1 MGRQRWTTRLT
12 VEECHALDIGQI
24 VRAGV
29 FEADPRSLCAFN
41 CNDSGGTPISS
52 VTFRVFPDRTGALA
66 VHFYHPVPTTPSSPA
81 WIQQQIVQ
89 ITTTKCNLGGVRR
102 WFRCSLI
109 RDGYPCK
116 RRVRC
121 VYATPREKLFG
132 CRQCHNLTYRS
143 AQRHDKRVDWLLKLP
158 ATEFNHILETGTNR
172 QKLLA
177 IRASTALLLRMQK
190 KDQRFREQRRN
201 STERAVRAKTQ
212 VMALPDEQR
221 AVLGLKF
228 SFPA

>member
-12 VEECHALDIGQI
+12 VEECYALDIGQL

-29 FEADPRSLCAFN
+29 FDADPRSLCAFTWKN
-41 CNDSGGTPISS
+41 SAGMPISS

-66 VHFYHPVPTTPSSPA
+66 VHFYHPIIATLSDAA

-89 ITTTKCNLGGVRR
+89 LTTTKCNFGGVRR

-109 RDGYPCK
+109 KDGYPCK

-121 VYATPREKLFG
+121 LYATPHEKLFG
-132 CRQCHNLTYRS
+132 CRQCHNLTYRT
-143 AQRHDKRVDWLLKLP
+143 AQTHDQRIDSLLKLP
-158 ATEFNHILETGTNR
+158 AAKFSQILETGTNR

-190 KDQRFREQRRN
+190 KGRRFRNPRRS
-201 STERAVRAKTQ
+201 STAQAVRAKTH
-212 VMALPDEQR
+212 VMAIPGQ
-221 AVLGLKF
+221 
-228 SFPA
+228 